1 MCEQFSCHIYFLYF
15 IAQIARNPS
24 YSFLSVNKQIN
35 PRNKKTQE
43 CILSFLFASLTLLTY
58 LHINHIKLITNRW
71 AWALVPTKLVDP
83 GNSLAWGG
91 GIHGNPASGPHQVP
105 SHWTIQWN
113 TYRPNTYLA
122 HTSRGRRDGKN
133 QSTNWHA
140 NSKLLQQHF
149 AKNCKQATAYISHK
163 VPPLEASGHPY
174 YSWGNNWPALS
185 TLRLTLPKLHL
196 ATLITWW
203 QWNVYYIYWLI
214 R

>member
-71 AWALVPTKLVDP
+71 AWALVSTKLVDP

-122 HTSRGRRDGKN
+122 HTSRRREGWEKPK
-133 QSTNWHA
+133 H
-140 NSKLLQQHF
+140 KLTRKQQAIATTLCEELQ
-149 AKNCKQATAYISHK
+149 ASNCIYKSQGAPARGIG
-163 VPPLEASGHPY
+163 PPL
-174 YSWGNNWPALS
+174 L
-185 TLRLTLPKLHL
+185 
-196 ATLITWW
+196 
-203 QWNVYYIYWLI
+203 
-214 R
+214 